1 MILNRGEFF
10 AKLGELL
17 DDSEVRF
24 SFAGEELEV
33 ERIDMEAEMNEAWL
47 ILIPKAET
55 EEETGPWFVGRH
67 EKSSYVGRHRKEE
80 GK

>member
-10 AKLGELL
+10 AKLGELV

-33 ERIDMEAEMNEAWL
+33 DKIDMEAEMDEAWL

-55 EEETGPWFVGRH
+55 EEETGPWFIGRH
-67 EKSSYVGRHRKEE
+67 ENTSYVGKHRKEE
-80 GK
+80 DK

>member
-24 SFAGEELEV
+24 SFAGEEMEV
-33 ERIDMEAEMNEAWL
+33 DRVEMEAEMNEAWL

-67 EKSSYVGRHRKEE
+67 EHNPYVGRHRKEE

>member
-17 DDSEVRF
+17 DDSDVRF
-24 SFAGEELEV
+24 SFAGEEMEV
-33 ERIDMEAEMNEAWL
+33 ENIEIEADMDQAWI
-47 ILIPKAET
+47 ILIPLAET

-67 EKSSYVGRHRKEE
+67 ERSTYIAKHDKKE